1 MQDGSFEMRFCTDAG
16 RLVPQIDPVADMGT
30 FVYAVYQM
38 SSWCG
43 KEYMAEGTTCTWP
56 EWIAAWSKA
65 TGTPAKFCEVPR
77 EVMVKACGDEDFGGE
92 IADMY
97 DYASNPGYD
106 GGKTLLRA
114 EDLRKVSGPN
124 VERQQKEGQWLT
136 HPKAGVDCPMTG
148 LQDCM
153 MKQDWSSVLA
163 KSVVTSE

>member
-1 MQDGSFEMRFCTDAG
+1 MRFCTDPG
-16 RLVPQIDPVADMGT
+16 RLIPQLDPVADMGT

-43 KEYMAEGTTCTWP
+43 KEYMAEGTSCTWP

-65 TGTPAKFCEVPR
+65 TGKPAKYCEVPR
-77 EVMVKACGDEDFGGE
+77 EFMIKDCGDEDFGGE

-114 EDLRKVSGPN
+114 VDLQKVSDSHPRRSQRADG
-124 VERQQKEGQWLT
+124 WLT
-136 HPKAGVDCPMTG
+136 WPKAGVDCPMTS
-148 LQDCM
+148 LQDWM
-153 MKQDWSSVLA
+153 IEQDWSSVLA
-163 KSVVTSE
+163 KPAVNS